1 MQGVL
6 FKLLEVLALSFL
18 KRKKMK
24 KEVIWFVALMV
35 TLSFFAAC
43 GDDHSSGPAE
53 NTEDAALEVGKNLA
67 FPDTIMNGGRG
78 IKEDKRDSSH
88 SSEMAQ
94 HADTATTKESQM
106 SSSDS
111 KSSDSKS
118 SDLKS
123 SDLKSSDSNSSES
136 KNIQVCKDKGDQ
148 ELNGDKNLEEK
159 LCYAAVDAYM
169 KAAKGE
175 CQSDEL
181 YDNYSRALVCAA
193 EAAAEKKLN
202 STDIDYFFGLANENL
217 AKVKDAEAVK
227 EYVTALASVAKRQ
240 TAQEKLDYDSVVKAF
255 AKIDSAISTAR
266 TMGVDELL
274 VTAIRAEAE
283 NDYVA
288 KNFPDAMSE
297 SDLVYREYKIL
308 KIAEIAPDNDEVAA
322 ALNESRKATRGE
334 FLDFKE
340 HVNEPVSSLI
350 DKWGYVIAIPT
361 IKVTSSSLSGE
372 LQVLSLIGTATE
384 FDPQNAKVVST
395 DGREANVKGNT
406 GWCEQE
412 VLVGKKGEERIEK
425 KQKAF
430 KGRGKFMVGGKCSLN
445 LSATYAKDFVPEYIE
460 YKDSDGIGRKYL
472 GL

>member
-1 MQGVL
+1 M
-6 FKLLEVLALSFL
+6 
-18 KRKKMK
+18 RKK
-24 KEVIWFVALMV
+24 VICFVALMV
-35 TLSFFAAC
+35 ALSFFAAC

-53 NTEDAALEVGKNLA
+53 NTKDAALGVGETL
-67 FPDTIMNGGRG
+67 DTTM
-78 IKEDKRDSSH
+78 
-88 SSEMAQ
+88 
-94 HADTATTKESQM
+94 TKEIWTL
-106 SSSDS
+106 SSDS

-118 SDLKS
+118 SDS
-123 SDLKSSDSNSSES
+123 KSSDSKSSDS
-136 KNIQVCKDKGDQ
+136 KSSDSKSSDSKSSDSKSSDSKSSDSKSSDSEIAQVCKDKGDQ

-255 AKIDSAISTAR
+255 AKIDSAISAAR

-384 FDPQNAKVVST
+384 FAPQNAKVVST

-430 KGRGKFMVGGKCSLN
+430 KGKGKFMVGGKCSLI

>member
-1 MQGVL
+1 M
-6 FKLLEVLALSFL
+6 
-18 KRKKMK
+18 RKK
-24 KEVIWFVALMV
+24 VICFVALMV
-35 TLSFFAAC
+35 ALSFFAAC

-53 NTEDAALEVGKNLA
+53 NTKDAALGVGETL
-67 FPDTIMNGGRG
+67 DTTM
-78 IKEDKRDSSH
+78 
-88 SSEMAQ
+88 
-94 HADTATTKESQM
+94 TKEIRTL
-106 SSSDS
+106 SSDS

-118 SDLKS
+118 SDS
-123 SDLKSSDSNSSES
+123 KSSDSKSSDS
-136 KNIQVCKDKGDQ
+136 KSSDSKSSDSKSSDSEIAQVCKDKGDQ

-430 KGRGKFMVGGKCSLN
+430 KGKGKFMVGGKCSLI
-445 LSATYAKDFVPEYIE
+445 LSATYAKDFVPECIE